1 MGLRADWWSDRVLWQ
16 GCCRIADSAC
26 VRTADGKL
34 RGRNAAAYR
43 NDQERECVSKR
54 CLSVDRFG
62 ESASLGECMRQ
73 DFGVKWPLD
82 SVLEVCQTLLRCCLF
97 DDAVGIYAPSNS
109 SR

>member
-1 MGLRADWWSDRVLWQ
+1 MIVL
-16 GCCRIADSAC
+16 
-26 VRTADGKL
+26 L
-34 RGRNAAAYR
+34 PYRGFCLCPDCGREVAGAYR

-73 DFGVKWPLD
+73 DFGVKWPLN

-97 DDAVGIYAPSNS
+97 DGAVGIDAPSNS